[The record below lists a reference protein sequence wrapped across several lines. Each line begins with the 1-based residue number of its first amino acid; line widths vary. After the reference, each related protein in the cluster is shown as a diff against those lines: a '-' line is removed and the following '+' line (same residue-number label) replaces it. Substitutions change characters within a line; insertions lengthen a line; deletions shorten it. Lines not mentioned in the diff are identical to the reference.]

1 MNKMHQGQNL
11 NLQQIQAHNCLK
23 VDEDLNQLY
32 TAQIPVQVQE
42 AVRHMQAT
50 IRQQQREMGQMRL
63 TLENEAVSRAMLV
76 AELETAKQDL
86 AQRNQQ
92 VKAMSHL
99 LEQEMGVKLD
109 LVARRE
115 ESPHSVSMRSS
126 PNSWRGSDAG
136 STTTTSSTAE
146 SAFASVAGSQGY
158 AQGQD
163 ATAQVALPQGMP
175 TVGSRLHAQ
184 GSCKPCFYVF
194 SKAGCGFGRSC
205 IFCHLDHAKRKKER
219 PPKIVREE
227 CKNIAREVFQAK
239 AAGVVVGTDP
249 EDLIRQRQEIANAG
263 NVTTQYALSVVRAL
277 QRQAETLDSQSQ
289 ESFDSGGW
297 SL

>member
-163 ATAQVALPQGMP
+163 ATAQ
-175 TVGSRLHAQ
+175 
-184 GSCKPCFYVF
+184 
-194 SKAGCGFGRSC
+194 
-205 IFCHLDHAKRKKER
+205 
-219 PPKIVREE
+219 
-227 CKNIAREVFQAK
+227 
-239 AAGVVVGTDP
+239 
-249 EDLIRQRQEIANAG
+249 
-263 NVTTQYALSVVRAL
+263 
-277 QRQAETLDSQSQ
+277 
-289 ESFDSGGW
+289 
-297 SL
+297 